1 MSEEEK
7 HSNDNVESRA
17 YDNMC
22 YLVDKFA
29 PWSDSDSDSES
40 SENCTASGVAS

>member
-1 MSEEEK
+1 M
-7 HSNDNVESRA
+7 SRA

-29 PWSDSDSDSES
+29 PWSDS
-40 SENCTASGVAS
+40 SENGTEYNMKGGI